1 MQGPFVEYLS
11 TGDLGRFRGFLAA
24 LWQAAFIIVGPE
36 YLGACAGEVQRPR
49 STLKAAFRQVY
60 WRFLLFF
67 VLGAFCVGVVLAS
80 NDKTLVR
87 VLSSGETGTG
97 ASSPFVIAM
106 NNMGITV
113 LPHIA
118 NALLLTTVYSAGNC
132 YVYTTSRSLYGLAT
146 SGHAPKVFLK
156 MTKNGVPIYSLIVS
170 IAFGCLSYLK
180 LGSGTA
186 QVLTW

>member
-1 MQGPFVEYLS
+1 M
-11 TGDLGRFRGFLAA
+11 
-24 LWQAAFIIVGPE
+24 
-36 YLGACAGEVQRPR
+36 
-49 STLKAAFRQVY
+49 
-60 WRFLLFF
+60 
-67 VLGAFCVGVVLAS
+67 AS
-80 NDKTLVR
+80 NDKTLVS

-106 NNMGITV
+106 NNMGVNV

-132 YVYTTSRSLYGLAT
+132 YVYTTTRSLYGLAT
-146 SGHAPKVFLK
+146 SGHAPRIFLK
-156 MTKNGVPIYSLIVS
+156 MTKNGVPIYSLMVS
-170 IAFGCLSYLK
+170 VAFACLSYLK